1 MTYVYIEQDAALAV
15 EIEAL
20 GLDCE
25 PWSCWTLL
33 GDRCSYLEACS
44 LVLQELHLHSRI
56 LVAKSCPLVAPLKPS
71 QCVFSEFQ
79 DLEGTVNDNQSTVQL
94 MKLINPR
101 VCCSG
106 LFEFATLA

>member
-25 PWSCWTLL
+25 PSSCWTLL
-33 GDRCSYLEACS
+33 GDRCLEACF
-44 LVLQELHLHSRI
+44 LVLQELDLYSRI